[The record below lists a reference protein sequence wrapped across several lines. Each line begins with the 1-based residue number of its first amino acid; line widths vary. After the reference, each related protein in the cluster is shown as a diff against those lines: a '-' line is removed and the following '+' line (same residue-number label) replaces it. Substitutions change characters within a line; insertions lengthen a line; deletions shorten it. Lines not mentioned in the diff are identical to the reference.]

1 MTLLKTTFFCFWCL
15 YNETGDT
22 MAKRFKSKKK
32 KSMRFHI
39 YFICFFVVLSF
50 AFFLSYFSS
59 FFSQGSVLTFMLN
72 MNLFSSNNKS
82 DNEQD
87 IFDFLLDYT
96 IGKQELVEDEYDGS
110 LSPQEYTPDPTP
122 EENKENPIIY
132 LYNSHQGEEYGGDTL
147 DSHDVVPTV
156 MLASYRMREE
166 LNLLGLN
173 TIVETNPIT
182 EVLTA
187 NGWNYASSYEASK
200 LLMQDALEK
209 NNTLKYFFDIHR
221 DSIPYES
228 SVVSYDNKTYAKILF
243 VIGTDHENYEENLA
257 LAEKLNTILNQKVP
271 NLTRGIIKKG
281 GDGVNGIYNQDFSPN
296 TLLFEIGGSYNK
308 ISEVTN
314 TIHVLAESIKEL
326 IG

>member
-1 MTLLKTTFFCFWCL
+1 
-15 YNETGDT
+15 
-22 MAKRFKSKKK
+22 MAKRFKGKRKKAV
-32 KSMRFHI
+32 RFHV
-39 YFICFFVVLSF
+39 YFICFFVILSF

-59 FFSQGSVLTFMLN
+59 FFSKESVLTFMLN
-72 MNLFSSNNKS
+72 TNLFSSKHQEHQ
-82 DNEQD
+82 EQD

-96 IGKQELVEDEYDGS
+96 IGRQELTEDEYDGS

-122 EENKENPIIY
+122 EENKENPVIY
-132 LYNSHQGEEYGGDTL
+132 LYNSHQGEEYTGDTL

-156 MLASYRMREE
+156 MLANYRLREE

-187 NGWNYASSYEASK
+187 NGWNYASSYAASK

-209 NNTLKYFFDIHR
+209 NSTLEYFFDIHR
-221 DSIPYES
+221 DSISYES
-228 SVVSYDNKTYAKILF
+228 SVTTYEGKTYAKILF
-243 VIGTDHENYEENLA
+243 VIGTDHENYEQNLTF
-257 LAEKLNTILNQKVP
+257 AEKLNTILNQKVP

-296 TLLFEIGGSYNK
+296 TLLFEIGGTYNK

-314 TIHVLAESIKEL
+314 TVHVLAESLKEL

>member
-1 MTLLKTTFFCFWCL
+1 
-15 YNETGDT
+15 
-22 MAKRFKSKKK
+22 MANRFKGKRKKAV
-32 KSMRFHI
+32 RFHV
-39 YFICFFVVLSF
+39 YFICFFVILSF

-59 FFSQGSVLTFMLN
+59 FFSKESVLTFMLN
-72 MNLFSSNNKS
+72 TNLFSSKHQEHQ
-82 DNEQD
+82 EQD

-96 IGKQELVEDEYDGS
+96 IGRQELTEDEYDGS

-122 EENKENPIIY
+122 EENKENPVIY
-132 LYNSHQGEEYGGDTL
+132 LYNSHQGEEYTGDTL

-156 MLASYRMREE
+156 MLANYRLREE

-187 NGWNYASSYEASK
+187 NGWNYASSYAASK

-209 NNTLKYFFDIHR
+209 NSTLEYFFDIHR
-221 DSIPYES
+221 DSISYES
-228 SVVSYDNKTYAKILF
+228 SVTTYEGKTYAKILF
-243 VIGTDHENYEENLA
+243 VIGTDHENYEQNLTF
-257 LAEKLNTILNQKVP
+257 AEKLNTILNQKVP

-296 TLLFEIGGSYNK
+296 TLLFEIGGTYNK

-314 TIHVLAESIKEL
+314 TVHVLAESLKEL